1 MATLSEAFAIA
12 VASHQAGRLDHAEEI
27 YRRILA
33 AEPAHAHAWHMLGLV
48 ALQRGDYADAE
59 AWLRKAVALNRDG
72 RDVVH
77 GPGRAEAYGSL
88 GIVLRR
94 QGRLGDAVDAYQQA
108 VALKADYA
116 EGHYNLAIAL
126 LAQGRLDEAIAS
138 YRRARQL
145 KPHDLLTHNNLLLA
159 LQYHP
164 DSTLA
169 TLADAHAEFDRQ
181 HAAALRS
188 AWPPRTKAD
197 DPQRRLRLGFVSA
210 DLCRSPVGFFFR
222 QLLEHLDRRQAEA
235 VCYSQRN
242 AEDDLTQRLRAV
254 ANGWRDVRAL
264 TDEQLA
270 EQIRADR
277 IDILFDLGG
286 HTGGNRLLTFARR
299 PAPLQIT
306 WLGYVGTTGL
316 SAMDYLL
323 ADAREVPSQ
332 FERFYREQVLRMPD
346 DYVCYAPPAYAPP
359 VGPLPALAAGRV
371 TLGSFNNLPKITP
384 QVVSLWAR
392 ILQQRPDARLILKY
406 FGLEDPPTAAR
417 FRQQFAERGVR
428 EGQLELLGGGSHEEL
443 LACYN
448 RVDLALDTFPYNGGL
463 TTCEALWMGVPVVT
477 WPGETFA
484 SRHSLTHLTSVGL
497 TETIARDPDRY
508 VALALDLVDDL
519 PRLAALRA
527 GLRQRVARSPL
538 CDGRRFADNLLGLLR
553 EIWQQRSS
561 ADGIVES
568 Q

>member
-12 VASHQAGRLDHAEEI
+12 VASHQAGRLDHAAEI

-33 AEPAHAHAWHMLGLV
+33 AEPAHAAAWHMLGLV
-48 ALQRGDYADAE
+48 ALQRGRYADAE
-59 AWLRKAVALNRDG
+59 AWLRQAVAL
-72 RDVVH
+72 
-77 GPGRAEAYGSL
+77 GPGSNDPTQGPGMAEAYASL

-94 QGRLGDAVDAYQQA
+94 QGRLGDAVAAYEQA

-126 LAQGRLDEAIAS
+126 LAQGRLEEAIAS

-145 KPHDLLTHNNLLLA
+145 KPHDVLTHNNLLLA

-164 DSTLA
+164 ASTLA
-169 TLADAHAEFDRQ
+169 TLAQAHAEFDAQ
-181 HAAALRS
+181 QTAALR
-188 AWPPRTKAD
+188 ATWPTWSRAD

-210 DLCRSPVGFFFR
+210 DLCRSPVGFFCRRLF
-222 QLLEHLDRRQAEA
+222 EHLDRRQAEV
-235 VCYSQRN
+235 VCYSPRT
-242 AEDDLTQRLRAV
+242 AEDDLTQHLRA
-254 ANGWRDVRAL
+254 AAAAWREVRTL

-270 EQIRADR
+270 AQIRADR

-286 HTGGNRLLTFARR
+286 HTGGNRLLTFARH
-299 PAPLQIT
+299 PAPLQIS

-323 ADAREVPSQ
+323 ADAREVPPP
-332 FERFYREQVLRMPD
+332 FERFYRENVLCLPD

-359 VGPLPALAAGRV
+359 VGPLPARATGRV
-371 TLGSFNNLPKITP
+371 TFGSFNNLAKITP
-384 QVVSLWAR
+384 QVVTLWAR
-392 ILQQRPDARLILKY
+392 ILQRRPDARLVLKY

-417 FRQQFAERGVR
+417 LRQQFADHGLRAD
-428 EGQLELLGGGSHEEL
+428 QLELWGGGSHEEL
-443 LACYN
+443 LTCYN
-448 RVDLALDTFPYNGGL
+448 RIDVALDTFPYNGGL

-497 TETIARDPDRY
+497 TETIARDPDQY
-508 VALALDLVDDL
+508 VALALGLVDDL

-527 GLRQRVARSPL
+527 GLRERMARSPL
-538 CDGRRFADNLLGLLR
+538 CDGRRFADNLLRLLR
-553 EIWQQRSS
+553 DIWQQWLS
-561 ADGIVES
+561 AVGRVR
-568 Q
+568 